1 MHVCSAANSC
11 RACRPGGGAR
21 GLMMTAL
28 SKQAQSMHLCVCFGR
43 CQNRFQLLFLACH
56 RQAGKNVRKRSRGWD
71 GEWFWAAR
79 TVRVGAYPY
88 VVSEVKS

>member
-56 RQAGKNVRKRSRGWD
+56 RQAGKRCSETISRLGR
-71 GEWFWAAR
+71 G
-79 TVRVGAYPY
+79 
-88 VVSEVKS
+88 VVLGGKGREGMCVPLRCQ